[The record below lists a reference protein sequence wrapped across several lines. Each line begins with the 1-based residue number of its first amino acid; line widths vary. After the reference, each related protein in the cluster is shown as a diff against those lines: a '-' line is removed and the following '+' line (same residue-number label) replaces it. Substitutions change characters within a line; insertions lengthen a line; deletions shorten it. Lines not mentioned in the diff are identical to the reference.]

1 MKRLLI
7 ALFFVSMYAT
17 AQKPCVYDYEISND
31 STYYKE
37 TQKILIYESEF
48 GKKSN
53 YAFISL
59 VNDSGYPMLNIQR
72 VQKSDSFIET
82 ECLDKDSRIF
92 LQLTNGRIYTLAHL
106 DQEVCS
112 ARYPD
117 MGNNLNIRVLNTSFF
132 FMKDDLEDLKKY
144 PVSILRIR
152 YGLGDQT
159 TYVMEKELVSKNLNT
174 NSNPATIFMDYYK
187 CIE

>member
-1 MKRLLI
+1 MKPLLI
-7 ALFFVSMYAT
+7 AFFFISIYAT

-31 STYYKE
+31 SIHYKE

-59 VNDSGYPMLNIQR
+59 VNDSGYTMLNFQR
-72 VQKSDSFIET
+72 IQKSDSFIET

-106 DQEVCS
+106 DKDICS

-117 MGNNLNIRVLNTSFF
+117 IDNNQNIRVLNTSFF
-132 FMKDDLEDLKKY
+132 FMKDDFEDLKKY
-144 PVSILRIR
+144 PLSIMRIQ
-152 YGLGDQT
+152 YGRGDQT
-159 TYVMEKELVSKNLNT
+159 TYVMEKELISKNLNT
-174 NSNPATIFMDYYK
+174 RSNPNTIFIDYYK